1 MESNGL
7 IDTPE
12 AMASLLDS
20 LVDLPNQPPPLYID
34 LEGINLSRHG
44 SISIMQLYIL
54 PRLETHLIDIHKLG
68 SAAFT
73 TPSTNGNT
81 LKAILESPT
90 ITKAF
95 FDVRNDSDA
104 LFSLFNISL
113 AGICDIQLMELA
125 TRDFSKRC
133 VKGLAK
139 CMERDLTMTPTERRT
154 WLAGKEAGVKLF
166 APERGGSYAVFN
178 ARPLPEAIRQ
188 YCLQDVQFLPRLW
201 KHYSVKL
208 TPSWTIK
215 VDAATKDRVALSQTK
230 SYAPNG
236 PHKAL
241 GPW

>member
-1 MESNGL
+1 M

-20 LVDLPNQPPPLYID
+20 LVDLPNQPPSLYID
-34 LEGINLSRHG
+34 LEGITLSRHG
-44 SISIMQLYIL
+44 SISILQLYVL
-54 PRLETHLIDIHKLG
+54 PKLETHLIDIHKLG

-90 ITKAF
+90 ITKVF

-104 LFSLFNISL
+104 LFSLFNIHL
-113 AGICDIQLMELA
+113 TGICDIQLMELA
-125 TRDFSKRC
+125 TRNFSRRC
-133 VKGLAK
+133 VNGLAK
-139 CMERDLTMTPTERRT
+139 CMERDLSMTPTERRT

-166 APERGGSYAVFN
+166 APERGGRYEIFN
-178 ARPLPEAIRQ
+178 VRPLPDAIRQ

-201 KHYSVKL
+201 THYSVKL
-208 TPSWTIK
+208 TPSWAIK
-215 VDAATKDRVALSQTK
+215 VDAAAKDRVALSQTK
-230 SYAPNG
+230 SYVGNG
-236 PHKAL
+236 RHMAL